1 MNGSTLPSDHGGP
14 ARVVVPGVAGARS
27 VKWLDRITVQD
38 AESQNYYQ
46 RHDYKILPPDAA
58 DKNEAEKYW
67 DIVPALQD
75 MPANGV
81 IGFPESGDTVRIGRD
96 ETLEVK
102 GYALPH
108 GLDGPVVKV
117 EVSVDDG
124 LSWQE
129 AELSSDQN
137 GDGRW
142 VWALWH
148 ACVKPPAG
156 RNRKILGRATDK
168 AGNVQEKDPTWNLRG
183 VAYNG
188 YGEVRDLTVEAD

>member
-1 MNGSTLPSDHGGP
+1 M
-14 ARVVVPGVAGARS
+14 
-27 VKWLDRITVQD
+27 KWLDRITVQD
-38 AESQNYYQ
+38 AESQNFYQ
-46 RHDYKILPPDAA
+46 RHDYKILPPDVT
-58 DKNEAEKYW
+58 DKSEAEKYW
-67 DIVPALQD
+67 DTVSALQD
-75 MPANGV
+75 MPVNSV

-96 ETLEVK
+96 GTLEVK

-108 GLDGPVVKV
+108 GPDGPVVKV

-124 LSWQE
+124 VSWQE

-142 VWALWH
+142 AWVLWQ
-148 ACVKPPAG
+148 ARVMFSVG
-156 RNRKILGRATDK
+156 RNRKILSRATDK
-168 AGNVQEKDPTWNLRG
+168 GGSMQEKDPAWNLRG